1 MNAKTKAARSSG
13 NYSRANVHMQR
24 DSNIVQHDYEFGS
37 LVFGVIFA
45 VSFGLMFIHW
55 AVM

>member
-1 MNAKTKAARSSG
+1 MNKNKAARSSG

-45 VSFGLMFIHW
+45 VSFGLMMIHA
-55 AVM
+55 AVVL